1 MPRMCFIRMKQ
12 PCPIGDLGARQGA
25 QEKQFKNFHNQKKF
39 LLFDMQK
46 TAVFPGSFDPIT
58 KGHFDII
65 LRALPLFDQII
76 IAIGI
81 NSQKASY
88 FPLEKR
94 KRWIEYLFEG
104 EDKIKVRTY
113 EGLTVDF
120 CHEANADYIVRGLRT
135 SADFEFERGIAQM
148 NQSMNDE
155 IETVFLISNPA
166 YSHIT
171 STIVREILRN
181 GGDAGQFVPEGIDLF

>member
-1 MPRMCFIRMKQ
+1 
-12 PCPIGDLGARQGA
+12 
-25 QEKQFKNFHNQKKF
+25 
-39 LLFDMQK
+39 MQK

-65 LRALPLFDQII
+65 NRALPLFDKVI
-76 IAIGI
+76 IAIGH
-81 NSQKASY
+81 NSQKQNY

-94 KRWIEYLFEG
+94 CQWIKELFKNES
-104 EDKIKVRTY
+104 KIEVKVY

-120 CHEANADYIVRGLRT
+120 CKEVNAKYIIRGLRT

-148 NQSMNDE
+148 NKSMNPDLD
-155 IETVFLISNPA
+155 TTFFVSDPS

-181 GGDAGQFVPEGIDLF
+181 GGDVSQFVPEGIVLK

>member
-1 MPRMCFIRMKQ
+1 MNI
-12 PCPIGDLGARQGA
+12 
-25 QEKQFKNFHNQKKF
+25 
-39 LLFDMQK
+39 
-46 TAVFPGSFDPIT
+46 AVFPGSFDPIT
-58 KGHFDII
+58 KGHYDII
-65 LRALPLFDQII
+65 VRALPLFDQII

-81 NSQKASY
+81 NSQKESF

-94 KRWIEYLFEG
+94 KRWIEFLFEG

-120 CHEANADYIVRGLRT
+120 CNEVNAGYILRGLRT

-148 NQSMNDE
+148 NLSMNDE
-155 IETVFLISNPA
+155 IETIFLISNPA

-181 GGDAGQFVPEGIDLF
+181 GGDAGQFVPEGIELD